1 MMFPDGYD
9 EGEVEA
15 ATVAA
20 KLENGIIPHPAL
32 KNAQKALRLH
42 QLRSLPLDG
51 RAPQAGHLLL
61 VTGEPGAGKSTL
73 LALHKE
79 RFKDVR
85 DEDGL
90 RITAVLAEMP
100 TPCTKKGVVEAIFR
114 SMHHDVPKDWNA
126 AHIIEEI
133 ARLVREHHVLM
144 IMLDEA
150 DRIFGVDTEGVAK
163 FLVSLLNTVKA
174 QFVLAGAPT
183 LLKLNSTYGLERRTE
198 EDIVLA
204 PYRWDTGDGQKN
216 FRTLLQVFDHRLGLG
231 KLAGLHEFDLARRI
245 YVATG
250 GHVGIVSKLLVAAA
264 RRAAEGG
271 RTLDRKLL
279 GDTWADLRRKDQEP
293 EDIDFDRDVM
303 KDPVKPKPPVLREDN
318 PLLCRADRVKA
329 IWAAQRAAAAEAEA
343 AKEVAKRGRRTI
355 PGRRRSART

>member
-1 MMFPDGYD
+1 
-9 EGEVEA
+9 
-15 ATVAA
+15 
-20 KLENGIIPHPAL
+20 
-32 KNAQKALRLH
+32 
-42 QLRSLPLDG
+42 
-51 RAPQAGHLLL
+51 
-61 VTGEPGAGKSTL
+61 
-73 LALHKE
+73 
-79 RFKDVR
+79 
-85 DEDGL
+85 
-90 RITAVLAEMP
+90 
-100 TPCTKKGVVEAIFR
+100 
-114 SMHHDVPKDWNA
+114 
-126 AHIIEEI
+126 
-133 ARLVREHHVLM
+133 
-144 IMLDEA
+144 
-150 DRIFGVDTEGVAK
+150 
-163 FLVSLLNTVKA
+163 
-174 QFVLAGAPT
+174 
-183 LLKLNSTYGLERRTE
+183 
-198 EDIVLA
+198 
-204 PYRWDTGDGQKN
+204 
-216 FRTLLQVFDHRLGLG
+216 LGLG